1 MRFNEATSLRL
12 WFLRMTAR
20 DSIDGCSLTILKE
33 FRLSFYTLTT
43 SVSGSSMDWSAL
55 L

>member
-1 MRFNEATSLRL
+1 MRFIEATSLRL

-20 DSIDGCSLTILKE
+20 ESIDGCSLTILKE
-33 FRLSFYTLTT
+33 LRLSFYTLTT
-43 SVSGSSMDWSAL
+43 SVSGSSMDWWAL